1 MQPSFVLPRGYPGQ
15 NCSIARTLE
24 VLGDRWTLL
33 IVRDSLFASRR
44 FDDYLQRL
52 GLARNV
58 LAERLARLV
67 DDGILERIPYQE
79 TPRRHEYRIT
89 PKGRDLLPV
98 LVAMI
103 EWGDRHYAPSGAPR
117 LVVHAAC
124 GGEVKQSLRCEACGE
139 HVLAEGVSTRPGPGW
154 RTAAPAA

>member
-1 MQPSFVLPRGYPGQ
+1 MQPTFVLPRNYSGQ

-33 IVRDSLFASRR
+33 IVRDSLFAARR

-58 LAERLARLV
+58 LSERLGRLV
-67 DDGILERIPYQE
+67 EDGILERVAYQE
-79 TPRRHEYRIT
+79 TPRRYEYRIT
-89 PKGRDLLPV
+89 AKGRDLLPV

-103 EWGDRHYAPSGAPR
+103 NWGDRYYAPTGPPR
-117 LVVHAAC
+117 LVVHEGC
-124 GGEVKQSLRCEACGE
+124 GGGVEQSLRCEACAE
-139 HVLAEGVSTRPGPGW
+139 QVLAEDVSTRPGPGW
-154 RTAAPAA
+154 RFFGA

>member
-1 MQPSFVLPRGYPGQ
+1 MQPSFVLPRDYPGQ

-33 IVRDSLFASRR
+33 IVRDSLFSGRR

-58 LAERLARLV
+58 LSERLARLV
-67 DDGILERIPYQE
+67 DDRILERVPYQAS
-79 TPRRHEYRIT
+79 PRRYEYRIT
-89 PKGRDLLPV
+89 AKGRELLPV

-103 EWGDRHYAPSGAPR
+103 EWGDRYYAPGGPPR
-117 LVVHAAC
+117 VVVHEGC
-124 GGEVKQSLRCEACGE
+124 GGEVEQSLRCEAC
-139 HVLAEGVSTRPGPGW
+139 AEEVFAEDVSTLPGPGW
-154 RTAAPAA
+154 RTTAAAG